1 MANTKK
7 RVKAP
12 KAPKAPKTTVSVKPY
27 TRSFSAAKLPP
38 RADDGRFRPKRRTAQ
53 VSMFK

>member
-38 RADDGRFRPKRRTAQ
+38 RADDGRFRPKWRTAQ